1 MRAEIRMVQALRAVA
16 CLLVVTYHV
25 RLAAGG
31 AASIRAWPNGAAG
44 VDLFFVISGY
54 VMVASTRGP
63 VARAYAWRV
72 FLARRVRRIVPLY
85 WLLTAAKFG
94 VAVAAPGLTPHTL
107 PTLWNACASLLFIPA
122 RDAAGAIR
130 PVLPVGWSLNFEF
143 FFYALF
149 TSALALRLSP
159 LWLTPVLGAVAVAGF
174 FYSPV
179 WPAPLFLAN
188 GMVLE
193 FAAGM
198 VLAVMAFRPGGRASV
213 VLLGV
218 AMSLLLILPQAGPWR
233 FLVWGLPA
241 AAVLSAALS
250 LEPTMGARIPA
261 WVLAV
266 GDASYA
272 VYLVHPFVVPAL
284 AAHGPIAAI
293 VAVPISV
300 AAGLLVHRQVDA
312 RLQRAVRPRPHPTS
326 VMLAEAGQTVS

>member
-94 VAVAAPGLTPHTL
+94 VTVAAPGLTPHTL

-149 TSALALRLSP
+149 TAALALRLSP

-174 FYSPV
+174 FYSPA
-179 WPAPLFLAN
+179 WPAPLVLAN

-198 VLAVMAFRPGGRASV
+198 VLATAAWRPGGRAAV
-213 VLLGV
+213 VLLG
-218 AMSLLLILPQAGPWR
+218 AALTLLLILPQAGPWR
-233 FLVWGLPA
+233 FLLWGVPA
-241 AAVLSAALS
+241 AAVLAAALA
-250 LEPTMGARIPA
+250 LESTLGARIPA
-261 WVLAV
+261 WVLAL

-272 VYLVHPFVVPAL
+272 IYLVHPFVVPVL
-284 AAHGPIAAI
+284 AARGLAAA
-293 VAVPISV
+293 VLAVPVSV
-300 AAGLLVHRQVDA
+300 ATGLTVHRQLDA
-312 RLQRAVRPRPHPTS
+312 RLQRALRQRSHPAAA
-326 VMLAEAGQTVS
+326 LGPDAGQTVS